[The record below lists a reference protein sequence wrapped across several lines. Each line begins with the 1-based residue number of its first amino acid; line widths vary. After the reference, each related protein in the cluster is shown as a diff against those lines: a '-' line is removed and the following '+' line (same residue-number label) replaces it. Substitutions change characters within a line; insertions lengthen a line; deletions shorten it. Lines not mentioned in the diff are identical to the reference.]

1 MSLPEALEQAAE
13 ALPSYADAIRP
24 ANGDPVQLLA
34 TLDEAA
40 CGEVLGWLLS
50 QAPEAGEE
58 LLEAW
63 CESDEGVARVQQVD
77 PSGLP
82 KAGRKLLRRAIHRL
96 RTSGVE
102 VAPSAPSEEVV
113 SRLTTVEDEIGG
125 AYLTPVD
132 PRGSAL
138 LFLVEPNP
146 SGGARLFQILLDERR
161 GVVEFD
167 VYKTGRSRT
176 RSFLRKLTESTSTG
190 TSGAVEVDAGVA
202 RALVQRIALAHPKD
216 RPFPRAFSEWRRK
229 VEEGAGDAQPG
240 EAVREML
247 GGASSPDAL
256 ERVAARVAG
265 NEVGPWPGDPNRL
278 TEVSAAL
285 NGAMDDLVE
294 HEGSARDEAR
304 DRALQTAIEGLFDEP
319 HAAQTAA
326 RFETSAYVSA
336 LGGRE
341 DEARDHLAAAA
352 SFGDGALAD
361 NNPIARALA
370 EQVFA
375 STLKRAEAPAA
386 DTTSEITDAPA
397 S

>member
-1 MSLPEALEQAAE
+1 MSLPEALERAAE

-34 TLDEAA
+34 TLDADA
-40 CGEVLGWLLS
+40 CGEVLAWLLS
-50 QAPEAGEE
+50 QTPDTGEE

-102 VAPSAPSEEVV
+102 VAASAPSDKVV
-113 SRLTTVEDEIGG
+113 SRLSSVEDEIEG

-132 PRGSAL
+132 PRGSVL

-146 SGGARLFQILLDERR
+146 SGGARLFQVLLDERR

-167 VYKTGRSRT
+167 VYSTGRSRT
-176 RSFLRKLTESTSTG
+176 RSFVRKLTESSSSG

-202 RALVQRIALAHPKD
+202 RALLSRIALAHPKD

-240 EAVREML
+240 DAVREML
-247 GGASSPDAL
+247 GGASSPEAL
-256 ERVAARVAG
+256 ARVAERVAQG
-265 NEVGPWPGDPNRL
+265 ELGPWPGDPNRL
-278 TEVSAAL
+278 TEVSTAL
-285 NGAMDDLVE
+285 NSAMDDVVAL
-294 HEGSARDEAR
+294 EGDARDEAR
-304 DRALQTAIEGLFDEP
+304 GRALETATAALFDET
-319 HAAQTAA
+319 HASQTAA

-341 DEARDHLAAAA
+341 DEARDHLSAAA
-352 SFGDGALAD
+352 SFGDAAPGD
-361 NNPIARALA
+361 NPIARALA

-375 STLKRAEAPAA
+375 STLERAETPAA
-386 DTTSEITDAPA
+386 DAARVSADAPDT
-397 S
+397 